1 MRAVRVLALATVATS
16 LACSEGSDPAQ
27 IAGMA
32 TAQGK
37 PDLGAEQVCETSFP
51 TGAYYSE
58 LQALCATTADAN
70 TLFLSRNNAN
80 QDRWALIG
88 KLNRAGQKCSEDG
101 NVAGAIEKL
110 TDYLNQVIKLRS
122 SGKIAEPDGVDLV
135 GDAQDL
141 IDAFNPD
148 LTAPPRT
155 CPSGDPA
162 AG

>member
-1 MRAVRVLALATVATS
+1 MRVVRVLAVATVATS

-27 IAGMA
+27 IAGLA
-32 TAQGK
+32 TAKGK
-37 PDLGAEQVCETSFP
+37 PDLTTEQVCETSFP
-51 TGAYYSE
+51 DGVYYSD
-58 LQALCATTADAN
+58 LQALCANTAAPS

-80 QDRWALIG
+80 KDRWGLIG

-110 TDYLNQVIKLRS
+110 TEYLNQVIYLRG
-122 SGKIAEPDGVDLV
+122 SGKIWEPVGVDLA

-148 LTAPPRT
+148 LTASPRT